1 MVPHGRLKQEDCKF
15 EVNLGYT
22 ARAISKKNKVL
33 GAGEMAQLM
42 KCLLCKLKVLS
53 SIPTTHLRSQEWWPA
68 CTCKR
73 ALENQD
79 KNNEEKRWGIMETT
93 SHPSLPH
100 SGKTFFCCILIMGT
114 D

>member
-22 ARAISKKNKVL
+22 ARAISKSKVL

-42 KCLLCKLKVLS
+42 KHLLCKLKVLS

-73 ALENQD
+73 ALEKRD
-79 KNNEEKRWGIMETT
+79 KKR
-93 SHPSLPH
+93 
-100 SGKTFFCCILIMGT
+100 
-114 D
+114 